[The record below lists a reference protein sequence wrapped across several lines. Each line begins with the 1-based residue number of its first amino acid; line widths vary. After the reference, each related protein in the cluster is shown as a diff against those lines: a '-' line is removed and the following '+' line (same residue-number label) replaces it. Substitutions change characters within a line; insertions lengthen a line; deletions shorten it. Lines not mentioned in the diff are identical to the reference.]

1 MKLGGRIQAAIE
13 VLTDIET
20 QHTPATDA
28 LRDWGKAHRFAGSKD
43 RSFIGNVVHDALRQ
57 KSSLGWKMGADT
69 PRAVALGNMV
79 FNWGVSVADLNAAF
93 ADDVHSPK
101 ALSKAEEAALTSGGQ
116 SMDLAPDWV
125 RADIPEWIWPAFEAN
140 FDEDAV
146 AEGQAMATRPPLDLR
161 VNTIKSTVDA
171 ALEKLSEFNITR
183 SPIAATG
190 LRFASPEAEGR
201 LPNVQ
206 PEAIFQTGGVEIQDE
221 GSQIAA
227 LLVNAKPGETVL
239 DFCAGGGGKSLAL
252 AADMQNTGK
261 IYAYDVDRLLVYVTC
276 SLLAEE
282 NEAQVYAFLEEH
294 PEFQI
299 LSAGEVWEDRFGTDG
314 PKPWSA
320 DACSVTLTPAST
332 NTDGFFF
339 SVMEKG
345 GIDANTGYR
354 PEDD

>member
-221 GSQIAA
+221 GSQIARRY
-227 LLVNAKPGETVL
+227 E
-239 DFCAGGGGKSLAL
+239 
-252 AADMQNTGK
+252 
-261 IYAYDVDRLLVYVTC
+261 
-276 SLLAEE
+276 
-282 NEAQVYAFLEEH
+282 
-294 PEFQI
+294 
-299 LSAGEVWEDRFGTDG
+299 
-314 PKPWSA
+314 
-320 DACSVTLTPAST
+320 
-332 NTDGFFF
+332 
-339 SVMEKG
+339 
-345 GIDANTGYR
+345 YR
-354 PEDD
+354 SD